1 MHAGPAG
8 FNRRKDVK
16 IIIVGAGEVGYN
28 IASRLASENKQV
40 VVIEKNPDLAR
51 VLFEDLDVQ
60 VIEGSGSSPAIL
72 TQAGIQETDILLAV
86 TDSDEINLTACL
98 VTNLLSP
105 STKKLARIRNT
116 DFDAYHETFK
126 NQIPYI
132 DTIINPEIE
141 VVNTI
146 RRLVDIPQALDA
158 GGFADEKVRY
168 TGIRIGY
175 DSVMAGVCLK
185 DFQDRFGSN
194 RPLIA
199 AIIRKNEVIVPRGDD
214 CIFPED
220 LVYFVCQADQLQ
232 DTLKLFGIEVK
243 PIQSALIV
251 GGGRIG
257 ARLAEQMEKEGIKT
271 RIIEASKSRCL
282 ELAEQMDKTVVL
294 HGDGSDQKLFLE
306 ENLNQIDAVI
316 SVTDDD
322 ETNVLVSLL
331 AKNLGV
337 ENTVTRIGKS
347 SYYPFLATIGIE
359 KVVSPR
365 LSAVSSILQNV
376 RQGKVLSDISIFGER
391 GEFIQAIALETSDIT
406 DRPLKDIHMPKGALL
421 VCIIR
426 NGTIIIPAGD
436 SVVTPGDQI
445 IVFTVKHAVKK
456 MEKLLTVKLEFF

>member
-1 MHAGPAG
+1 M
-8 FNRRKDVK
+8 K

-51 VLFEDLDVQ
+51 ALFEDLDVQ
-60 VIEGSGSSPAIL
+60 VIEGSGSSPAVL
-72 TQAGIQETDILLAV
+72 TRAGIQETDMLLAV

-116 DFDAYHETFK
+116 DFDVFHEIFK
-126 NQIPYI
+126 TQIPHI
-132 DTIINPEIE
+132 DTIINPEVE
-141 VVNTI
+141 VVKTI

-158 GGFADEKVRY
+158 GDFADGKVRY
-168 TGIRIGY
+168 TGIRI
-175 DSVMAGVCLK
+175 DAASVMAGMCLK
-185 DFQDRFGSN
+185 DFQERFGDS

-199 AIIRKNEVIVPRGDD
+199 AIVRKDEVIVPRGKDY
-214 CIFPED
+214 IFPGD
-220 LVYFVCQADQLQ
+220 LVYFVSHADQIK
-232 DTLKLFGIEVK
+232 DTLKIFGITIK

-257 ARLAEQMEKEGIKT
+257 ARLAGQMEKEGIKT
-271 RIIEASKSRCL
+271 RLIEADKARCL
-282 ELAEQMDKTVVL
+282 ELAEQMDTTVVL

-391 GEFIQAIALETSDIT
+391 GEFIQAVALETSDIT
-406 DRPLKDIHMPKGALL
+406 NRPLKDLNMPKGALL

-426 NGTIIIPAGD
+426 NGDIIIPSGE

-445 IVFTVKHAVKK
+445 IIFTVKQALKN

>member
-1 MHAGPAG
+1 M
-8 FNRRKDVK
+8 K

-116 DFDAYHETFK
+116 DFDAYHEIFK

-158 GGFADEKVRY
+158 GGFAEGKVRY

-185 DFQDRFGSN
+185 DFQDRFGDT

-199 AIIRKNEVIVPRGDD
+199 AIIRKNDVIVPRGED

-220 LVYFVCQADQLQ
+220 LVYFVCQADQLH
-232 DTLKLFGIEVK
+232 DTLKLFGIQVK

-257 ARLAEQMEKEGIKT
+257 ARLAGQMEKEGIKT
-271 RIIEASKSRCL
+271 RLIEASKTRCL

-306 ENLNQIDAVI
+306 ENLSQIDAVI

-406 DRPLKDIHMPKGALL
+406 DRPLKDIHIPKGALL

-436 SVVTPGDQI
+436 SVVNPGDQI
-445 IVFTVKHAVKK
+445 IVFTVKQAVKK

>member
-1 MHAGPAG
+1 M
-8 FNRRKDVK
+8 K

-28 IASRLASENKQV
+28 IASRLASENKEV

-51 VLFEDLDVQ
+51 ILFEDLDVQ
-60 VIEGSGSSPAIL
+60 VIEGSGSSPAVL
-72 TQAGIQETDILLAV
+72 TRAGIQDSDILLAV

-116 DFDAYHETFK
+116 DFDTFHEIFK
-126 NQIPYI
+126 TQIPYI

-141 VVNTI
+141 VVKTI
-146 RRLVDIPQALDA
+146 RRLVDIPQALDT
-158 GGFADEKVRY
+158 GDFAHGRVRY
-168 TGIRIGY
+168 TGIRI
-175 DSVMAGVCLK
+175 DAASVMAGMCLK
-185 DFQDRFGSN
+185 DFQNRFGDK

-199 AIIRKNEVIVPRGDD
+199 AIVRKDEVIVPRGSDY
-214 CIFPED
+214 IFPGD
-220 LVYFVCQADQLQ
+220 LVYFVSHADQLK
-232 DTLKLFGIEVK
+232 DTLKLFNIQIN

-251 GGGRIG
+251 GGGRVG
-257 ARLAEQMEKEGIKT
+257 ARLAAQMETERIKT
-271 RIIEASKSRCL
+271 RLIEADKTRCL
-282 ELAEQMDKTVVL
+282 ELAEQMDKTIIL
-294 HGDGSDQKLFLE
+294 HGDGSDQKLFME

-337 ENTVTRIGKS
+337 KNTVTRIGKS
-347 SYYPFLATIGIE
+347 SYYPFLSTIGID

-365 LSAVSSILQNV
+365 FSAVSSILQNV

-406 DRPLKDIHMPKGALL
+406 NRPLKDIHMPRGALL

-426 NGTIIIPAGD
+426 NGDIIIPTGD

-445 IVFTVKHAVKK
+445 IVFTVKQAVKK

>member
-1 MHAGPAG
+1 M
-8 FNRRKDVK
+8 K

-28 IASRLASENKQV
+28 IASRMASESKQV
-40 VVIEKNPDLAR
+40 VVIEKDPDLVR

-60 VIEGSGSSPAIL
+60 VIKGSGSSPTVL
-72 TQAGIQETDILLAV
+72 SRAGIQDADMLLAV

-116 DFDAYHETFK
+116 DFDTFHEIFK
-126 NQIPYI
+126 TQIPYI

-141 VVNTI
+141 VVKTI

-158 GGFADEKVRY
+158 GEFADGKVRY
-168 TGIRIGY
+168 TGIRI
-175 DSVMAGVCLK
+175 DAASTMAGMCLK
-185 DFQDRFGSN
+185 DFQARFGDT

-199 AIIRKNEVIVPRGDD
+199 AIVRKDKVIVPRGNDF
-214 CIFPED
+214 IFPDD
-220 LVYFVCQADQLQ
+220 LVYFVSHADQLKE
-232 DTLKLFGIEVK
+232 TLKIFGIRIK

-251 GGGRIG
+251 GGGRVG
-257 ARLAEQMEKEGIKT
+257 ARLAAQMENEGIKC
-271 RIIEASKSRCL
+271 RLIEADKKRCL

-306 ENLNQIDAVI
+306 ENLNRIDAVI

-347 SYYPFLATIGIE
+347 SYYPFLTTIGIE

-365 LSAVSSILQNV
+365 LSAVSSILQKV

-391 GEFIQAIALETSDIT
+391 GEFIQAVALETSDIT
-406 DRPLKDIHMPKGALL
+406 NRPLKDIAVPKGALL

-426 NGTIIIPAGD
+426 NGDIIIPAGD

-445 IVFTVKHAVKK
+445 IVFAVKQAVKK
-456 MEKLLTVKLEFF
+456 MERLLTVKLEFF

>member
-1 MHAGPAG
+1 M
-8 FNRRKDVK
+8 K

-60 VIEGSGSSPAIL
+60 VIVGSGSSPAVL

-98 VTNLLSP
+98 VTNILSP

-116 DFDAYHETFK
+116 DFDAFHDIFK

-141 VVNTI
+141 VVKTI

-158 GGFADEKVRY
+158 GDFADGKVRY
-168 TGIRIGY
+168 TGIRI
-175 DSVMAGVCLK
+175 DAASVMAGMCLK
-185 DFQDRFGSN
+185 DFQERFGDS

-199 AIIRKNEVIVPRGDD
+199 AIIRKNEVIVPRGND
-214 CIFPED
+214 CIFPGD
-220 LVYFVCQADQLQ
+220 LVYFVSHADQIHG
-232 DTLKLFGIEVK
+232 TLKIFGIQVT

-257 ARLAEQMEKEGIKT
+257 ARLAVQMEKEGIKT
-271 RIIEASKSRCL
+271 RLIEASKTRCL

-294 HGDGSDQKLFLE
+294 HGDGSDQKMFLE

-337 ENTVTRIGKS
+337 KNTVTRIGKS
-347 SYYPFLATIGIE
+347 SYYPFLTTIGIE

-365 LSAVSSILQNV
+365 LSAVSSILQKV

-391 GEFIQAIALETSDIT
+391 GEFIQAVALETSDIT
-406 DRPLKDIHMPKGALL
+406 NRPLKDIAFPKGALL

-426 NGTIIIPAGD
+426 NGDIIIPPETAW
-436 SVVTPGDQI
+436 SLPEI
-445 IVFTVKHAVKK
+445 RSSFSLSNMRSKK
-456 MEKLLTVKLEFF
+456 WKDC

>member
-1 MHAGPAG
+1 
-8 FNRRKDVK
+8 VK

-28 IASRLASENKQV
+28 IASRMALENKQV
-40 VVIEKNPDLAR
+40 VVIEKDPDLAR

-60 VIEGSGSSPAIL
+60 VIEGSGSSPAVL
-72 TQAGIQETDILLAV
+72 SEAGIQDTDILLAV

-116 DFDAYHETFK
+116 DFDRFHEIFK
-126 NQIPYI
+126 TQIPHI

-146 RRLVDIPQALDA
+146 RRLVDIPQALDT
-158 GGFADEKVRY
+158 GEFADGKVRY
-168 TGIRIGY
+168 TGIRI
-175 DSVMAGVCLK
+175 DAASTMAGMCLK
-185 DFQDRFGSN
+185 DFQERFGDT

-199 AIIRKNEVIVPRGDD
+199 AIVRKDEVIVPRGSD
-214 CIFPED
+214 CIFPDD
-220 LVYFVCQADQLQ
+220 LVYFVSHADQLKQ
-232 DTLKLFGIEVK
+232 TLKIFGIQMK
-243 PIQSALIV
+243 PIRSALIV
-251 GGGRIG
+251 GGGRVG
-257 ARLAEQMEKEGIKT
+257 ARLARQMEEEGIMT
-271 RIIEASKSRCL
+271 RLIEADKARCL

-337 ENTVTRIGKS
+337 KNTVTRIGKS
-347 SYYPFLATIGIE
+347 SYYPFLTTIGIE

-365 LSAVSSILQNV
+365 LSAVSAILQKV

-391 GEFIQAIALETSDIT
+391 GEFIQAVALETSDIT
-406 DRPLKDIHMPKGALL
+406 NRPLKDLNMPKGALL

-426 NGTIIIPAGD
+426 DGDIIIPTGN

-445 IVFTVKHAVKK
+445 ILFTVKQAVKK

>member
-1 MHAGPAG
+1 
-8 FNRRKDVK
+8 VK

-28 IASRLASENKQV
+28 IASRLASENKEV

-51 VLFEDLDVQ
+51 ILFEDLDVQ
-60 VIEGSGSSPAIL
+60 VIEGSGSSPAVL
-72 TQAGIQETDILLAV
+72 TRAGIQDSDILLAV

-116 DFDAYHETFK
+116 DFDTFHEIFK
-126 NQIPYI
+126 TQIPYI

-141 VVNTI
+141 VVKTI
-146 RRLVDIPQALDA
+146 RRLVDIPQALDT
-158 GGFADEKVRY
+158 GDFAHGRVRY
-168 TGIRIGY
+168 TGIRI
-175 DSVMAGVCLK
+175 DAASVMAGMCLK
-185 DFQDRFGSN
+185 DFQNRFGDK

-199 AIIRKNEVIVPRGDD
+199 AIVRKDEVIVPRGSDY
-214 CIFPED
+214 IFPGD
-220 LVYFVCQADQLQ
+220 LVYFVSHADQLK
-232 DTLKLFGIEVK
+232 DTLKLFNIQIN

-251 GGGRIG
+251 GGGRVG
-257 ARLAEQMEKEGIKT
+257 ARLAAQMETEGIKT
-271 RIIEASKSRCL
+271 RLIEADKTRCL
-282 ELAEQMDKTVVL
+282 ELAEQMDKTIIL
-294 HGDGSDQKLFLE
+294 HGDGSDQKLFME

-337 ENTVTRIGKS
+337 KNTVTRIGKS
-347 SYYPFLATIGIE
+347 SYYPFLSTIGID

-365 LSAVSSILQNV
+365 FSAVSSILQNV

-406 DRPLKDIHMPKGALL
+406 NRPLKDIHMPRGALL

-426 NGTIIIPAGD
+426 NGDIIIPTGD

-445 IVFTVKHAVKK
+445 IVFTVKQAVKK

>member
-1 MHAGPAG
+1 
-8 FNRRKDVK
+8 VK

-28 IASRLASENKQV
+28 IASRMALENKQV

-60 VIEGSGSSPAIL
+60 VIEGSGSSPTIL

-98 VTNLLSP
+98 VTNMLSP

-141 VVNTI
+141 VVKTI

-158 GGFADEKVRY
+158 GDFADGKVRY
-168 TGIRIGY
+168 IGIRI
-175 DSVMAGVCLK
+175 DSASVMAGMRLK
-185 DFQDRFGSN
+185 DFQERFGDT

-199 AIIRKNEVIVPRGDD
+199 AIIRKNEVIVPRGNDS
-214 CIFPED
+214 IFPGD
-220 LVYFVCQADQLQ
+220 LVYFVSHADQLR
-232 DTLKLFGIEVK
+232 DTLKIFGIQIK

-257 ARLAEQMEKEGIKT
+257 ARLAGQMEKEGIKT
-271 RIIEASKSRCL
+271 RLIEASKTRCL

-347 SYYPFLATIGIE
+347 SYYPFLSTIGIE

-365 LSAVSSILQNV
+365 LSAVSSILQSV

-406 DRPLKDIHMPKGALL
+406 DRPLKDIAVPKGALL

-426 NGTIIIPAGD
+426 NGTIIIPTGD

-445 IVFTVKHAVKK
+445 IVFAVKHAIKK

>member
-1 MHAGPAG
+1 
-8 FNRRKDVK
+8 VK

-28 IASRLASENKQV
+28 IASRLASESKQV

-60 VIEGSGSSPAIL
+60 VIEGSGSSPTVL
-72 TQAGIQETDILLAV
+72 SRAGIQDTDILLAV

-116 DFDAYHETFK
+116 DFDSFHDIFK
-126 NQIPYI
+126 TQTPYI

-141 VVNTI
+141 VVKTI
-146 RRLVDIPQALDA
+146 RRLVDIPQALDT
-158 GGFADEKVRY
+158 GDFADGKVRY
-168 TGIRIGY
+168 TGIRI
-175 DSVMAGVCLK
+175 DSASIMAGTCLK
-185 DFQDRFGSN
+185 DFQERFGPAL
-194 RPLIA
+194 PLIA
-199 AIIRKNEVIVPRGDD
+199 AIVRKDEVIVPRGTDS
-214 CIFPED
+214 IYPGD
-220 LVYFVCQADQLQ
+220 LVYFVSHADQLK
-232 DTLKLFGIEVK
+232 DTLKIFGIQIK

-257 ARLAEQMEKEGIKT
+257 ARLATQMENEGIKT
-271 RIIEASKSRCL
+271 RLIEADKARCL

-347 SYYPFLATIGIE
+347 SYYPFLTTIGIE

-391 GEFIQAIALETSDIT
+391 GEFIQAVALETSDIT
-406 DRPLKDIHMPKGALL
+406 NRPLKDLDIPKGALL

-426 NGTIIIPAGD
+426 NGDIIIPTGE

-445 IVFTVKHAVKK
+445 IVFTVKQAVKK

>member
-1 MHAGPAG
+1 
-8 FNRRKDVK
+8 VK

-28 IASRLASENKQV
+28 IASRLASENKEV

-60 VIEGSGSSPAIL
+60 VIEGSGSSPAVL
-72 TQAGIQETDILLAV
+72 NRAGIQDSDILLAV

-116 DFDAYHETFK
+116 DFDSFHEIFK
-126 NQIPYI
+126 TQIPYI

-141 VVNTI
+141 VVKTI
-146 RRLVDIPQALDA
+146 RRLVDIPQALDT
-158 GGFADEKVRY
+158 GDFAHGRVRY
-168 TGIRIGY
+168 TGIRI
-175 DSVMAGVCLK
+175 DATSVMAGMCLK
-185 DFQDRFGSN
+185 DFQNRFGDN

-199 AIIRKNEVIVPRGDD
+199 AIVRKDEVIVPRGSDY
-214 CIFPED
+214 IFPGD
-220 LVYFVCQADQLQ
+220 LVYFVSHADQLK
-232 DTLKLFGIEVK
+232 DTLKLFGIQIK

-251 GGGRIG
+251 GGGRVG
-257 ARLAEQMEKEGIKT
+257 ARLATQMETEGIKT
-271 RIIEASKSRCL
+271 RLIEADKKRCL
-282 ELAEQMDKTVVL
+282 ELAEQMDKTIIL
-294 HGDGSDQKLFLE
+294 HGDGSDQKLFME

-337 ENTVTRIGKS
+337 KNTVTRIGKS
-347 SYYPFLATIGIE
+347 SYYPFLSTIGID

-365 LSAVSSILQNV
+365 FSAVSSILQNV

-406 DRPLKDIHMPKGALL
+406 NRPLKDIHMPKGALL

-426 NGTIIIPAGD
+426 NGDIIIPTGD

-445 IVFTVKHAVKK
+445 IVFTVKQAVKK

>member
-1 MHAGPAG
+1 M
-8 FNRRKDVK
+8 K

-40 VVIEKNPDLAR
+40 VVIEKNPDMAR

-60 VIEGSGSSPAIL
+60 VIAGSGSSPTTL
-72 TQAGIQETDILLAV
+72 TQAGIQDTDILLAV

-116 DFDAYHETFK
+116 DFEAYHDIFK

-141 VVNTI
+141 VVKTI
-146 RRLVDIPQALDA
+146 RRLVDIPQALDT
-158 GGFADEKVRY
+158 GEFADGKVRY
-168 TGIRIGY
+168 TGIRIHAA
-175 DSVMAGVCLK
+175 SVMAGVCLK
-185 DFQDRFGSN
+185 DFPERFGKD

-199 AIIRKNEVIVPRGDD
+199 AIIRKDEVIVPRGDD
-214 CIFPED
+214 TIFPGD
-220 LVYFVCQADQLQ
+220 LVYFVSHSDQLTE
-232 DTLKLFGIEVK
+232 TLKIFGIQIK

-257 ARLAEQMEKEGIKT
+257 ARLACQMEKEGIKT
-271 RIIEASKSRCL
+271 RLIEASKARCL

-347 SYYPFLATIGIE
+347 GYYPFLATIGIE

-365 LSAVSSILQNV
+365 LSAVSAILQNV

-391 GEFIQAIALETSDIT
+391 GEFIQAVALETSDIT
-406 DRPLKDIHMPKGALL
+406 NRPLKDIDVPKGALL
-421 VCIIR
+421 VCILR
-426 NGTIIIPAGD
+426 NGNIIIPTGD

-445 IVFTVKHAVKK
+445 IVFAVKQAIKK

>member
-1 MHAGPAG
+1 M
-8 FNRRKDVK
+8 K

-28 IASRLASENKQV
+28 IASRLASESKQV
-40 VVIEKNPDLAR
+40 VVIEKNPELAR

-60 VIEGSGSSPAIL
+60 VIEGSGSSPAVL
-72 TQAGIQETDILLAV
+72 TRAGIQEADILLAV

-98 VTNLLSP
+98 VTHHLSG

-116 DFDAYHETFK
+116 DFDNFHDIFK

-132 DTIINPEIE
+132 DTIINPEVE
-141 VVNTI
+141 VVKTI

-158 GGFADEKVRY
+158 GDFADGKVRY
-168 TGIRIGY
+168 TGIRI
-175 DSVMAGVCLK
+175 DAASVMAGICLK
-185 DFQDRFGSN
+185 DFPERFGKN

-199 AIIRKNEVIVPRGDD
+199 AIVRKDEVIVPRGKDY
-214 CIFPED
+214 IFPGD
-220 LVYFVCQADQLQ
+220 LVYFVSHADQIK
-232 DTLKLFGIEVK
+232 DTLKIFGIKIK

-257 ARLAEQMEKEGIKT
+257 ARLAKQMEKEGIKT
-271 RIIEASKSRCL
+271 RLIEADKARCL
-282 ELAEQMDKTVVL
+282 ELAEQMDNTVVL

-391 GEFIQAIALETSDIT
+391 GEFIQAVALETSDIT
-406 DRPLKDIHMPKGALL
+406 NRPLKDINVPKGALL

-426 NGTIIIPAGD
+426 NGDIIIPTGD
-436 SVVTPGDQI
+436 SIVTPGDQI
-445 IVFTVKHAVKK
+445 IVFTVKQAVKK